1 MADRK
6 PFLVESFSLGDLANV
21 LFTNKVYLS
30 KTINYYSG
38 KNFRSYINYYR
49 VMYAM
54 ELFRKNKSLTVSE
67 LGALAGFHSGTTFNQ
82 AFKAV
87 MQESPSTLQGR
98 DAGVSEYL
106 VREVAEEKP
115 RIPQVEPVRQG
126 KTQAGF
132 FEPAFS
138 YDWMGVGC
146 PEDSAPLRPLPTSPA
161 SPQSGNLYPSGPSPY
176 TCPGVDKPPDTP
188 YPSKKY

>member
-1 MADRK
+1 MQILMLFFAPVLLTGVYLLGRRRALRESAQRQQSSLAKKGGNTESQADGPAVVDQFLYDRCCRYMADRK

-21 LFTNKVYLS
+21 LYTNKVYLS

-67 LGALAGFHSGTTFNQ
+67 LGSLSGFHSGTTFNQ

-87 MQESPSTLQGR
+87 MQESPSTWCARLR
-98 DAGVSEYL
+98 KKNREYP
-106 VREVAEEKP
+106 K
-115 RIPQVEPVRQG
+115 
-126 KTQAGF
+126 
-132 FEPAFS
+132 
-138 YDWMGVGC
+138 
-146 PEDSAPLRPLPTSPA
+146 
-161 SPQSGNLYPSGPSPY
+161 
-176 TCPGVDKPPDTP
+176 
-188 YPSKKY
+188 

>member
-6 PFLVESFSLGDLANV
+6 PFLVESFSLGDLASV

-67 LGALAGFHSGTTFNQ
+67 LGALSLTVSELGALAGFHSGTTFNQ

-87 MQESPSTLQGR
+87 MQESPSTWCARLR
-98 DAGVSEYL
+98 KKNREYP
-106 VREVAEEKP
+106 K
-115 RIPQVEPVRQG
+115 
-126 KTQAGF
+126 
-132 FEPAFS
+132 
-138 YDWMGVGC
+138 
-146 PEDSAPLRPLPTSPA
+146 
-161 SPQSGNLYPSGPSPY
+161 
-176 TCPGVDKPPDTP
+176 
-188 YPSKKY
+188 

>member
-1 MADRK
+1 MNLMPFFTPVVMTGVYLLGRRRALRESTQRQPTSLAKKEGNTESQADGPGAVDQFLYDRCCRYMADRK

-54 ELFRKNKSLTVSE
+54 ELFRRNKSLTVSE
-67 LGALAGFHSGTTFNQ
+67 LGSLAGFHSGTTFNQ

-87 MQESPSTLQGR
+87 MQESPSTWCARLR
-98 DAGVSEYL
+98 KKNREYP
-106 VREVAEEKP
+106 K
-115 RIPQVEPVRQG
+115 
-126 KTQAGF
+126 
-132 FEPAFS
+132 
-138 YDWMGVGC
+138 
-146 PEDSAPLRPLPTSPA
+146 
-161 SPQSGNLYPSGPSPY
+161 
-176 TCPGVDKPPDTP
+176 
-188 YPSKKY
+188 

>member
-1 MADRK
+1 MYLMLFFAPVLLTGVYLLGRSRAHRESLARQHPSFAKKGGDTESQADGPAVVDQFLYDRCCRYMADRK
-6 PFLVESFSLGDLANV
+6 PFLVESLSLGDLASV

-67 LGALAGFHSGTTFNQ
+67 LGSLAGFHSGTTFNQ

-87 MQESPSTLQGR
+87 MQESPSTWCARLR
-98 DAGVSEYL
+98 KKNREYP
-106 VREVAEEKP
+106 K
-115 RIPQVEPVRQG
+115 
-126 KTQAGF
+126 
-132 FEPAFS
+132 
-138 YDWMGVGC
+138 
-146 PEDSAPLRPLPTSPA
+146 
-161 SPQSGNLYPSGPSPY
+161 
-176 TCPGVDKPPDTP
+176 
-188 YPSKKY
+188 

>member
-1 MADRK
+1 MQILMLFFAPVLLTGVYLLGRRRALRESAQRQQSSLAKKGGNTESQADGPAVVDQFLYDRCCRYMADRK
-6 PFLVESFSLGDLANV
+6 PFLVESFSLGDLASV

-87 MQESPSTLQGR
+87 MQESPSTWCARLR
-98 DAGVSEYL
+98 KKNREYP
-106 VREVAEEKP
+106 K
-115 RIPQVEPVRQG
+115 
-126 KTQAGF
+126 
-132 FEPAFS
+132 
-138 YDWMGVGC
+138 
-146 PEDSAPLRPLPTSPA
+146 
-161 SPQSGNLYPSGPSPY
+161 
-176 TCPGVDKPPDTP
+176 
-188 YPSKKY
+188 

>member
-1 MADRK
+1 MYLMLFFAPVLLTGVYLLGRSRAHRESLKRQQSSLAKKGGDTESQADGPAVVDQFLYDRCCRYMADRK

-54 ELFRKNKSLTVSE
+54 ELFRRNKSLTVTE
-67 LGALAGFHSGTTFNQ
+67 LGSLAGFHSGTTFNQ

-87 MQESPSTLQGR
+87 MQESPSTWCARLR
-98 DAGVSEYL
+98 KKNREYP
-106 VREVAEEKP
+106 K
-115 RIPQVEPVRQG
+115 
-126 KTQAGF
+126 
-132 FEPAFS
+132 
-138 YDWMGVGC
+138 
-146 PEDSAPLRPLPTSPA
+146 
-161 SPQSGNLYPSGPSPY
+161 
-176 TCPGVDKPPDTP
+176 
-188 YPSKKY
+188 

>member
-1 MADRK
+1 MQMILMLFFAPVLLTGVYLLGRSRAHRETAQRQSSLARCCRYMADRK
-6 PFLVESFSLGDLANV
+6 PFLVESFSLGDLASV

-87 MQESPSTLQGR
+87 MQESPSTWCARLR
-98 DAGVSEYL
+98 KKNREYP
-106 VREVAEEKP
+106 K
-115 RIPQVEPVRQG
+115 
-126 KTQAGF
+126 
-132 FEPAFS
+132 
-138 YDWMGVGC
+138 
-146 PEDSAPLRPLPTSPA
+146 
-161 SPQSGNLYPSGPSPY
+161 
-176 TCPGVDKPPDTP
+176 
-188 YPSKKY
+188 

>member
-6 PFLVESFSLGDLANV
+6 PFLVESFSLGDLASV

-38 KNFRSYINYYR
+38 KNFRCYINYYR

-82 AFKAV
+82 AFKVV
-87 MQESPSTLQGR
+87 MQESPSTWCARLR
-98 DAGVSEYL
+98 KKNREYP
-106 VREVAEEKP
+106 K
-115 RIPQVEPVRQG
+115 
-126 KTQAGF
+126 
-132 FEPAFS
+132 
-138 YDWMGVGC
+138 
-146 PEDSAPLRPLPTSPA
+146 
-161 SPQSGNLYPSGPSPY
+161 
-176 TCPGVDKPPDTP
+176 
-188 YPSKKY
+188 